1 MWRETPYVVIR
12 GTGDKELSCDPCT
25 IPPLNHDYEA
35 AILERDPDTG
45 KIAGIHM
52 RIVFCTPDVMRKFGE
67 TVIEAAEKWK
77 QKERVTQC
85 LTR

>member
-12 GTGDKELSCDPCT
+12 GTGDKELSF
-25 IPPLNHDYEA
+25 HDYEA
-35 AILERDPDTG
+35 SILERDPDTG
-45 KIAGIHM
+45 KIARIHM

-77 QKERVTQC
+77 QKRGERNA
-85 LTR
+85 